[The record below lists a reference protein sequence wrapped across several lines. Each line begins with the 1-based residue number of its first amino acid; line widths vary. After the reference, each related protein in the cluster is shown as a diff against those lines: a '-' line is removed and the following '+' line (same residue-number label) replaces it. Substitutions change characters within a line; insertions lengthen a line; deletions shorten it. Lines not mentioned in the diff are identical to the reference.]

1 MNVTFCINIYFW
13 DFRIVSVKFELP
25 NMFLSKSNQ
34 KFKLSLKIVKFKYN
48 SISQNLLNKMR
59 FTIIYIL

>member
-13 DFRIVSVKFELP
+13 DFQIVSVKFELP

-59 FTIIYIL
+59 FTTIYIL